1 MLKPTPRHPHGQ
13 RGEQQGGETNA
24 MLLAPG
30 ASRSRRL
37 PQHRTRLPSPKPAQ
51 APQRAVG
58 CRDPNQHQ
66 HRSLRNVA
74 GRGIKPPLPPKKT
87 TNSKTSALGDARGSP
102 AAQGGGGGGVRVAQR
117 GSHLLSCH
125 GEAGTALPC
134 AGAESEEGVHAQEAH
149 GGEEVERDAEA
160 DVQAGEAQSQHP
172 QPGAPP

>member
-13 RGEQQGGETNA
+13 RGEQQGGGDQHD
-24 MLLAPG
+24 APG
-30 ASRSRRL
+30 PRSLPKQEAAPAQDQAAQSQTSPGPAEGSGVPGPQPTSASQ
-37 PQHRTRLPSPKPAQ
+37 PQECGTQRDKTPSPPQKKQQTAKPLPWAMRGG
-51 APQRAVG
+51 APQPRV
-58 CRDPNQHQ
+58 
-66 HRSLRNVA
+66 
-74 GRGIKPPLPPKKT
+74 
-87 TNSKTSALGDARGSP
+87 
-102 AAQGGGGGGVRVAQR
+102 GGGGVRVAQR

-149 GGEEVERDAEA
+149 GGEEVERNAEA

>member
-13 RGEQQGGETNA
+13 RGEQQGGGGETNT

-74 GRGIKPPLPPKKT
+74 RRGIKPPLPPKKT

-102 AAQGGGGGGVRVAQR
+102 AAQGGGWGGSCSPEGVPLALMPR
-117 GSHLLSCH
+117 GSRDGPSVRGC
-125 GEAGTALPC
+125 GVGRRCTCPGGTWRRGSRARC
-134 AGAESEEGVHAQEAH
+134 RG
-149 GGEEVERDAEA
+149 
-160 DVQAGEAQSQHP
+160 
-172 QPGAPP
+172 